1 MFISD
6 KFETDKSIEE
16 REKQM
21 IQDRVNTERLHE
33 RIKLSLT
40 KDYTSESSSAE
51 VVNGG
56 GLGFLSTD
64 TKKENLGFTEEGITA
79 ERLLEEHGNMIKD
92 LLQEASLDQ
101 ELENLEKIHAKTQEQ
116 LHFDLNQLKKKM
128 VIYKEPDSVRTL
140 ETKIDKER

>member
-1 MFISD
+1 
-6 KFETDKSIEE
+6 
-16 REKQM
+16 M

-51 VVNGG
+51 VLNGG
-56 GLGFLSTD
+56 GLGFLSSD

-101 ELENLEKIHAKTQEQ
+101 ELENLEKIHAKTQDQ
-116 LHFDLNQLKKKM
+116 LHFDLNQLKKKI

>member
-51 VVNGG
+51 VVNGV

>member
-51 VVNGG
+51 VLNGG

>member
-51 VVNGG
+51 VVNGS

>member
-1 MFISD
+1 M
-6 KFETDKSIEE
+6 
-16 REKQM
+16 
-21 IQDRVNTERLHE
+21 L
-33 RIKLSLT
+33 
-40 KDYTSESSSAE
+40 
-51 VVNGG
+51 NGG

-64 TKKENLGFTEEGITA
+64 TKKENLGITEEGITA
-79 ERLLEEHGNMIKD
+79 ERLLEEHGNMIED
-92 LLQEASLDQ
+92 LLQVLSPDQ

>member
-1 MFISD
+1 VFISD

-51 VVNGG
+51 VLNGG

-92 LLQEASLDQ
+92 LL
-101 ELENLEKIHAKTQEQ
+101 
-116 LHFDLNQLKKKM
+116 
-128 VIYKEPDSVRTL
+128 
-140 ETKIDKER
+140 